1 MKKLILIAS
10 LTLSSYGS
18 SETVKGY
25 KIDPENCLAA
35 LSIVKDSP
43 GSHEAYSLVIEV
55 EMNIFN
61 SLTDYPDFS
70 LIESQKISMNSLG
83 DEVKEIVLSCEKM
96 YKKFSPLWKQQ

>member
-1 MKKLILIAS
+1 MKKLMLIAS
-10 LTLSSYGS
+10 LTLSAYAS

-43 GSHEAYSLVIEV
+43 GLQKFYLLALDV

-70 LIESQKISMNSLG
+70 LIDSQKMSMNSLG
-83 DEVKEIVLSCEKM
+83 DEVVTEIMLSCAEM
-96 YKKFSPLWKQQ
+96 YGKQQ

>member
-1 MKKLILIAS
+1 MIKQTALFLARLNS
-10 LTLSSYGS
+10 S

-43 GSHEAYSLVIEV
+43 GLQKFYLLALDV

-70 LIESQKISMNSLG
+70 LIDSQKMTDVRLTDCYFWIFGNTFLPIDMTT
-83 DEVKEIVLSCEKM
+83 
-96 YKKFSPLWKQQ
+96 